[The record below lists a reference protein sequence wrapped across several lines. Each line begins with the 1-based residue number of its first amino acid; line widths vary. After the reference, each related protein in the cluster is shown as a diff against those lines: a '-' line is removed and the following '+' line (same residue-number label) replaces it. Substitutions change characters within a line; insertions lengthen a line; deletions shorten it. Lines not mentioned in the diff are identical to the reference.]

1 MAQPVAIYI
10 HTPFCPSKCGYCDFN
25 SYAMSGEIVDRTVNA
40 IVAEIRASQFAGRPA
55 KTIFVGGGTPT
66 YLSATQLTSI
76 LQAVM
81 ETHPPI
87 PGCEIT
93 SEGNPGTVDIPK
105 FEAMRQAGF
114 NRISLG
120 AQSFQTEDL
129 VRLGRVH
136 APTHIGTA
144 VAAAR
149 RAGFE
154 NLNLDLMY
162 ALPGQS
168 VAAWKMNLQTALELQ
183 PDHLSLYC
191 LTIEQNTRFYKFNL
205 RGMLDIPAE
214 DHQIEMYDLACSMT
228 QSSGFH
234 QYEISNFAKPGLECK
249 HNIEYWMGEE
259 YLGYGPG
266 AVGAYDPPGQGR
278 VRFNVLKHPERYS
291 EAVEQGKKTWYEE
304 EQLSPEDVRFEQI
317 MLGIRLNE
325 GVSTERLTLNQKGL
339 EDVVKRGWVE
349 RNGDGVR
356 LTHAGRHFCSRVA
369 VELA

>member
-1 MAQPVAIYI
+1 
-10 HTPFCPSKCGYCDFN
+10 
-25 SYAMSGEIVDRTVNA
+25 MSGPIVDRTVQA
-40 IVAEIRASQFAGRPA
+40 IVTEIRASRFAGRPA

-66 YLSATQLTSI
+66 FLSAGQITDI
-76 LQAVM
+76 LQAILD
-81 ETHPPI
+81 THPPVAD
-87 PGCEIT
+87 CEIT

-105 FEAMRQAGF
+105 FEAMRKAGF

-168 VAAWKMNLQTALELQ
+168 PAAWKINLETALALQ

-191 LTIEQNTRFYKFNL
+191 LTIEQNTRYYKFNL
-205 RGMLDIPAE
+205 RGMLDIPTE
-214 DHQIEMYDLACSMT
+214 DYQTEMYDMACEMT
-228 QSSGFH
+228 SQAGFT
-234 QYEISNFAKPGLECK
+234 QYEISNFSKPGRQCN
-249 HNIEYWMGEE
+249 HNIEYWRGAE
-259 YLGYGPG
+259 YLAYGPG
-266 AVGAYDPPGQGR
+266 AVGAYDPPGEDR
-278 VRFNVLKHPERYS
+278 IRFNVLKHPERYS
-291 EAVEQGKKTWYEE
+291 EAVEQGKPTWYDEE
-304 EQLSPEDVRFEQI
+304 RLTPAEVRFEQI
-317 MLGIRLNE
+317 MLGIRLNA
-325 GVSTERLTLNQKGL
+325 GLSTTNLDLNEKGL
-339 EDVVKRGWVE
+339 EAVVSRGWVE
-349 RNGDGVR
+349 RRGEEIC
-356 LTHAGRHFCSRVA
+356 LTPAGRHFCSRVA